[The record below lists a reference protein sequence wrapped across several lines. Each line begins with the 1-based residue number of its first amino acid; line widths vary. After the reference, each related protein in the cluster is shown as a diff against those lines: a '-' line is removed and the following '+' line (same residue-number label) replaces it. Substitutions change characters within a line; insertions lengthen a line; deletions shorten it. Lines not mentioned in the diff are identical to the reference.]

1 MGTRVRPTGEVI
13 AGERPLAPGE
23 ADELGI
29 LHADLDAFYAS
40 VEVLKDPALAGRPLL
55 VGGTGGRGVVT
66 SASYEARAFGCR
78 NAMPMARARRLCPQ
92 AVAVPPDFAAYRRWS
107 AVVMRIFQSV
117 TPLVEPL
124 ALDEAFLDVR
134 GARALLGDAV
144 RVARLLRAR
153 VREEAG
159 LALTVGVAAN
169 KFLAKLASTRG
180 KPDGLLV
187 VPAGRALQFLHPLP
201 VDALWGAGQATIE
214 VLARYGLRTVG
225 DVAATPRATLER
237 ALGPAV
243 GAQLHRLA
251 WARDDREVVPYE
263 AAKSVGSEE
272 TFAAD
277 IDDPEQLAREVLRCC
292 VRVGRRLREAGLAGR
307 TVTLKLRFDDFR
319 TITRGR
325 TLAVATDTDTEL
337 HEVAGEL
344 LARLRLG
351 RTPVRLVGVTV
362 SNLQRAGAPVQLRL
376 GPDRPG
382 WEAAVRAA
390 DAVRARFGEEA
401 IDLASLAADR
411 PAEAYAEARQTP
423 RPRRDPLLP
432 PDPESELEV

>member
-1 MGTRVRPTGEVI
+1 MTTPVRLTGELI
-13 AGERPLAPGE
+13 AGGRPLQPGE
-23 ADELGI
+23 ADGLGI

-40 VEVLKDPALAGRPLL
+40 VEVRKDPALRGRPLL
-55 VGGTGGRGVVT
+55 VGGTGPRGVVT

-92 AVAVPPDFAAYRRWS
+92 AVAIPPDFPAYRRAS
-107 AVVMRIFQSV
+107 AAVMRIFQSV

-144 RVARLLRAR
+144 AIARLLRAR
-153 VREEAG
+153 VRAEAG
-159 LALTVGVAAN
+159 LALTVGVAGS

-187 VPAGRALQFLHPLP
+187 VPPGRALEFLHPLP
-201 VDALWGAGQATIE
+201 VEALWGAGQATIE

-225 DVAATPRATLER
+225 DVATTPRATLER
-237 ALGPAV
+237 ALGPAT
-243 GAQLHRLA
+243 GAQLHQLA
-251 WARDDREVVPYE
+251 WARDDREVVPFE
-263 AAKSVGSEE
+263 AAKSISAEE
-272 TFAAD
+272 TFDTD
-277 IDDPEQLAREVLRCC
+277 IDDPAQLAREVLRCC

-307 TVTLKLRFDDFR
+307 TVTLKLRFANFR

-337 HEVAGEL
+337 HQVASEL
-344 LARLRLG
+344 LERLQLG
-351 RTPVRLVGVTV
+351 RAPVRLAGVGV
-362 SNLQRAGAPVQLRL
+362 SNLQRADDPVQLRL
-376 GPDRPG
+376 GKDRPG

-390 DAVRARFGEEA
+390 DAVRARFGDGA
-401 IDLASLAADR
+401 IDLASL
-411 PAEAYAEARQTP
+411 TP
-423 RPRRDPLLP
+423 GEREPKPQV
-432 PDPESELEV
+432 EG

>member
-1 MGTRVRPTGEVI
+1 
-13 AGERPLAPGE
+13 
-23 ADELGI
+23 
-29 LHADLDAFYAS
+29 
-40 VEVLKDPALAGRPLL
+40 
-55 VGGTGGRGVVT
+55 
-66 SASYEARAFGCR
+66 
-78 NAMPMARARRLCPQ
+78 MPMARARRLCPQ
-92 AVAVPPDFAAYRRWS
+92 AVAVPPDFAAYRRHS
-107 AVVMRIFQSV
+107 ATVMRIFQSL

-134 GARALLGDAV
+134 GARALFGDAV
-144 RVARLLRAR
+144 AAARLLRAR

-159 LALTVGVAAN
+159 LALTVGVAAS

-187 VPAGRALQFLHPLP
+187 VPPGRALAFLHPLP

-225 DVAATPRATLER
+225 DVATTPRATLER
-237 ALGPAV
+237 ALGPAA
-243 GAQLHRLA
+243 GAQLHDLA
-251 WARDDREVVPYE
+251 WARDEREVVPFE

-272 TFAAD
+272 TFETD
-277 IDDPEQLAREVLRCC
+277 IDDPGQLAREVLRCC

-307 TVTLKLRFDDFR
+307 TVTLKLRFADFR

-344 LARLRLG
+344 LRRLQLG
-351 RTPVRLVGVTV
+351 RAPVRLVGVTV

-376 GPDRPG
+376 GPERPG

-390 DAVRARFGEEA
+390 DAVRARFGEGA
-401 IDLASLAADR
+401 IDLASLTGER
-411 PAEAYAEARQTP
+411 PAEAYQEARQTP
-423 RPRRDPLLP
+423 RPRRDRLVA
-432 PDPESELEV
+432 DPEPEPQV